1 MPNKVDLR
9 KSKIISGGHGTIEEQ
24 PMFTIRSFNKPDQQA
39 ARRLI
44 LKGLGEYFGYIN
56 TSINPDI
63 DDIWATYVQS
73 GHLFVI
79 ADIAGEIAGTGGLMI
94 HPDRTGQLV
103 RMSVDTKFRRKGIGR
118 AIVNHLLKIGGEHS
132 LERFIVETHRGWDNA
147 RKLYQHCGFQI
158 YQEDNESIYLQCFQP
173 TIGHLN

>member
-1 MPNKVDLR
+1 
-9 KSKIISGGHGTIEEQ
+9 
-24 PMFTIRSFNKPDQQA
+24 
-39 ARRLI
+39 
-44 LKGLGEYFGYIN
+44 
-56 TSINPDI
+56 
-63 DDIWATYVQS
+63 
-73 GHLFVI
+73 
-79 ADIAGEIAGTGGLMI
+79 MI